1 MPHHDIESHIQ
12 ARIRLAIGA
21 PGTGVTVWRNQVGT
35 GWQGANPLGRR
46 MATRPLRAAD
56 LPAARAALQPGDV
69 ILRHPRLLT
78 AGLCPGSSDLICLQR
93 LTITPE
99 HVGQTVGR
107 FAAIEVKVP
116 GGEAEPDQRTFIDN
130 VAQAGGVAGVAR
142 SVDEAWELL
151 R

>member
-35 GWQGANPLGRR
+35 GWQGSNPLGPVPN
-46 MATRPLRAAD
+46 RPLRATD

-69 ILRHPRLLT
+69 ILRHPRMLT

-107 FAAIEVKVP
+107 FVAIEVKVP
-116 GGEAEPDQRTFIDN
+116 GKNAEPAQRTFIDN
-130 VAQAGGVAGVAR
+130 VNGAGGVAGVAR
-142 SVDEAWELL
+142 SAEEAWRLL

>member
-35 GWQGANPLGRR
+35 GWQGSNPLGP
-46 MATRPLRAAD
+46 MPNRPLRAAD

-93 LTITPE
+93 LVITAE

-107 FAAIEVKVP
+107 FVAIEIKRP
-116 GGEAEPDQRTFIDN
+116 GEGAEPAQQIFIDN
-130 VAQAGGVAGVAR
+130 VNQAGGVAGVAR
-142 SVDEAWELL
+142 SDEEAWQLL
-151 R
+151 A